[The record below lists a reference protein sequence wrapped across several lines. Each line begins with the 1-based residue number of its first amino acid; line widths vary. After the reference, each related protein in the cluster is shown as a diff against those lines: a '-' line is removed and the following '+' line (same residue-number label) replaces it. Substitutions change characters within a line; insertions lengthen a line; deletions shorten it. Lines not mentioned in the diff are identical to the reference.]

1 MIEQSMQRGDD
12 RERDRDRDRDRVAEE
27 ITARLATRGVE
38 VRSGDTRDDVTAIAD
53 AVELFEE
60 QVFALGGDLM
70 VDEPPVGREGTPDDA
85 RFRLP
90 LRHADESAS
99 EYVRR
104 MDQASRELRK
114 HRRDR

>member
-1 MIEQSMQRGDD
+1 MEQSMSRDD
-12 RERDRDRDRDRVAEE
+12 RERDRDRVAQE
-27 ITARLATRGVE
+27 IAGRLATRGVE
-38 VRSGDTRDDVTAIAD
+38 VRADDTRDEVTAIAD

-70 VDEPPVGREGTPDDA
+70 VDEPPAGREGTPDDA

-90 LRHADESAS
+90 LRHADESAGA
-99 EYVRR
+99 YARR
-104 MDQASRELRK
+104 LDQQSRELRK

>member
-1 MIEQSMQRGDD
+1 MEHGTPRSDD
-12 RERDRDRDRDRVAEE
+12 RERDSARVAEE

-38 VRSGDTRDDVTAIAD
+38 IRGADSRDDVTAIAD

-70 VDEPPVGREGTPDDA
+70 VDEPPVGRDGTPDDD

-90 LRHADESAS
+90 LRRADENAAA
-99 EYVRR
+99 YVRR
-104 MDQASRELRK
+104 LDQASRELRK

>member
-1 MIEQSMQRGDD
+1 MMEQSMPRSDD
-12 RERDRDRDRDRVAEE
+12 RERDRDRVAQE

-90 LRHADESAS
+90 LRRADESAS
-99 EYVRR
+99 DYVRR

>member
-1 MIEQSMQRGDD
+1 VPHVVALRGEPAYTIDV
-12 RERDRDRDRDRVAEE
+12 EEVAGAG
-27 ITARLATRGVE
+27 T
-38 VRSGDTRDDVTAIAD
+38 S

-90 LRHADESAS
+90 LRRADESAS
-99 EYVRR
+99 DYVRR

>member
-1 MIEQSMQRGDD
+1 MEQGMQRGDD
-12 RERDRDRDRDRVAEE
+12 RERDRARVMQE
-27 ITARLATRGVE
+27 ISGRLATRGVE
-38 VRSGDTRDDVTAIAD
+38 VRGDDTRDEVTAIAD

-90 LRHADESAS
+90 LRRADEGAGD
-99 EYVRR
+99 YARR
-104 MDQASRELRK
+104 LDQASRELRK
-114 HRRDR
+114 HRNDV

>member
-1 MIEQSMQRGDD
+1 MEQGMPRSDD
-12 RERDRDRDRDRVAEE
+12 RERDSARVAEE

-38 VRSGDTRDDVTAIAD
+38 IRDDDTRDDVTAIAD

-70 VDEPPVGREGTPDDA
+70 VDEPPVGRDGTPDDA

-90 LRHADESAS
+90 LRRADESAAA
-99 EYVRR
+99 YVRR
-104 MDQASRELRK
+104 LDQGSRELRK

>member
-1 MIEQSMQRGDD
+1 MEQSMSRSD
-12 RERDRDRDRDRVAEE
+12 DRDRDRERVAEE
-27 ITARLATRGVE
+27 ITARLAKRGVE
-38 VRSGDTRDDVTAIAD
+38 VRGEDTRDDITSIAD

-70 VDEPPVGREGTPDDA
+70 VDEPPPGRAGTPDDA

-90 LRHADESAS
+90 LRGDDETAAQ
-99 EYVRR
+99 YVRR
-104 MDQASRELRK
+104 LDQASRELRK